1 MIGFK
6 NFLATTLFRSSKA
19 AKVDLS
25 NVDLDNV
32 LFPNA
37 AAPSALA
44 ASVASG
50 DPGPGPTRQ
59 PGQGKIAGLQTE
71 GKRLRPT
78 NLDTTAAS
86 KAAPGCPGG
95 PRLSRGPPGL
105 PGCQLGPSKAPQKT
119 RPKFVRIICQDTARP
134 KFVRSVSNICQPQMA
149 SKMASKAA
157 SGHPGGTKVKS
168 WPHRMSW
175 PSFKAKIQDLF
186 LHVREKKVPAEK
198 ISQPQTTSKT
208 ASKTA
213 SGRSEGTKVEPWPPW
228 TSGPSIKTTQGPKN
242 SRPKFFRS
250 LQVKY
255 VKSKISCQKFVKLE
269 RPRKRP
275 RKRPHGAS
283 GGPRLGPGPLGRP
296 GRQLEPS
303 EAQKTQVQSL
313 TGHYKGY
320 VCNSLVSNIFQTQTI
335 SKAAP
340 GAASGC
346 PGGAR
351 VGSPWPPWTS
361 WLSAKAIRGPKNSR
375 PKFVRS
381 LHVLRKN
388 SVSNT
393 CQPQTASKAAPGC
406 PWGTKVRPWSPWTSG
421 PSIGAVKGPKHSR
434 PKSVRSLRVT
444 RKKSLVISAYP
455 PRGGPWKLESPSLG

>member
-1 MIGFK
+1 MVRLGFK

-25 NVDLDNV
+25 NVDMDNV

-50 DPGPGPTRQ
+50 DLPGPTRQ
-59 PGQGKIAGLQTE
+59 PGQGIIHSSVAGLQTE

-78 NLDTTAAS
+78 NLNTTAAS

-186 LHVREKKVPAEK
+186 LHIREKKAPAEK
-198 ISQPQTTSKT
+198 NSQPQATSKT

-213 SGRSEGTKVEPWPPW
+213 SGCSEGTKVEPWPPW

-242 SRPKFFRS
+242 SRPEFVRS
-250 LQVKY
+250 QQE
-255 VKSKISCQKFVKLE
+255 I
-269 RPRKRP
+269 RK
-275 RKRPHGAS
+275 
-283 GGPRLGPGPLGRP
+283 
-296 GRQLEPS
+296 
-303 EAQKTQVQSL
+303 
-313 TGHYKGY
+313 
-320 VCNSLVSNIFQTQTI
+320 NLVSNICQTRTTLKTA
-335 SKAAP
+335 SK
-340 GAASGC
+340 AASGC
-346 PGGAR
+346 PGGTKVR
-351 VGSPWPPWTS
+351 PWPPWTS
-361 WLSAKAIRGPKNSR
+361 WPSTKAIRGPKNPR
-375 PKFVRS
+375 PKSVRS
-381 LHVLRKN
+381 PHVLRKN
-388 SVSNT
+388 PVSNT
-393 CQPQTASKAAPGC
+393 CQPQTASKVAPGC
-406 PWGTKVRPWSPWTSG
+406 PWGTKVRPWPPWTSG
-421 PSIGAVKGPKHSR
+421 PSIGVVKGPKHSR
-434 PKSVRSLRVT
+434 PKSVRCHRLAICHLHRII
-444 RKKSLVISAYP
+444 VI
-455 PRGGPWKLESPSLG
+455 ESS

>member
-1 MIGFK
+1 MIRFK
-6 NFLATTLFRSSKA
+6 KFLAKTLFRSSKA
-19 AKVDLS
+19 AKVDL
-25 NVDLDNV
+25 DV
-32 LFPNA
+32 LFPIA
-37 AAPSALA
+37 VAPSALA
-44 ASVASG
+44 ASVVSG
-50 DPGPGPTRQ
+50 DLPGPTRQ
-59 PGQGKIAGLQTE
+59 PGQGNIAGLQTE
-71 GKRLRPT
+71 GKRLRPQ
-78 NLDTTAAS
+78 NLHTTAAPKTAS
-86 KAAPGCPGG
+86 GCPGG
-95 PRLSRGPPGL
+95 PRLSLGPPGR

-149 SKMASKAA
+149 SKTASKAA
-157 SGHPGGTKVKS
+157 SGHPGGTKVNS

-198 ISQPQTTSKT
+198 NSQPQATSKT

-242 SRPKFFRS
+242 SRPKFVR
-250 LQVKY
+250 LPGCKQVKY
-255 VKSKISCQKFVKLE
+255 VKISCRQIFVKLE
-269 RPRKRP
+269 RPRERPQKRP
-275 RKRPHGAS
+275 QGAL
-283 GGPRLGPGPLGRP
+283 GGPGLGVPGPLGRP
-296 GRQLEPS
+296 GRQLKPS

-346 PGGAR
+346 PGGTR
-351 VGSPWPPWTS
+351 VRPWLPGTS
-361 WLSAKAIRGPKNSR
+361 WPSAKAIRGRGPKNSR
-375 PKFVRS
+375 PKSVRS
-381 LHVLRKN
+381 PHVLRKN

-393 CQPQTASKAAPGC
+393 CQPQTASKVAPGC
-406 PWGTKVRPWSPWTSG
+406 PWGTKVRPWPPWTSG
-421 PSIGAVKGPKHSR
+421 PSIGVVKGPKHSR
-434 PKSVRSLRVT
+434 PKSVRCHLH
-444 RKKSLVISAYP
+444 
-455 PRGGPWKLESPSLG
+455 

>member
-1 MIGFK
+1 MVRLGFK

-25 NVDLDNV
+25 NVDMDNV

-50 DPGPGPTRQ
+50 DLPGPTRQ
-59 PGQGKIAGLQTE
+59 PGQGIIHSSVAGLQTE

-78 NLDTTAAS
+78 NLNTTAAS

-149 SKMASKAA
+149 SKTASKAA
-157 SGHPGGTKVKS
+157 SGHPGGTKVNS

-186 LHVREKKVPAEK
+186 LHIREKKAPAEK
-198 ISQPQTTSKT
+198 NSQPQATSKT

-213 SGRSEGTKVEPWPPW
+213 SGCSEGTKVEPWPPW

-275 RKRPHGAS
+275 RKRPHGAP
-283 GGPRLGPGPLGRP
+283 GGPRLGPGPLGGP

-303 EAQKTQVQSL
+303 EAQKTPKFQSL
-313 TGHYKGY
+313 TDHYKGY

-346 PGGAR
+346 PGGTR
-351 VGSPWPPWTS
+351 VRPWLPGTS
-361 WLSAKAIRGPKNSR
+361 WPSAKAIRGRGPKNPR
-375 PKFVRS
+375 PKSVRS
-381 LHVLRKN
+381 PHVLRKN
-388 SVSNT
+388 PVSNT
-393 CQPQTASKAAPGC
+393 CQPQTASKVAPGC
-406 PWGTKVRPWSPWTSG
+406 PWGTKVRPWPPWTSG
-421 PSIGAVKGPKHSR
+421 PSIGVVKGPKHSR
-434 PKSVRSLRVT
+434 PKSVRCHRLAICHLHRII
-444 RKKSLVISAYP
+444 VI
-455 PRGGPWKLESPSLG
+455 ESS